1 MLGFPVSRANFDRIA
16 GMNSIES
23 QCRQFIL
30 GALFSAQQTL
40 KVSFDGQTLGSGAR
54 SLVSSSGWMLML
66 MCGHRPLREIVT
78 PNSRLSLCASR
89 GDIPTSGGTR
99 QPHAFH

>member
-1 MLGFPVSRANFDRIA
+1 MPAGRGLGLPWGEGHTECSLPAGASKAFIELLMLGLPVSRANFDRIA

-40 KVSFDGQTLGSGAR
+40 QVSFDGQTLGLALGRAAWLPVR
-54 SLVSSSGWMLML
+54 DR
-66 MCGHRPLREIVT
+66 C
-78 PNSRLSLCASR
+78 
-89 GDIPTSGGTR
+89 
-99 QPHAFH
+99 